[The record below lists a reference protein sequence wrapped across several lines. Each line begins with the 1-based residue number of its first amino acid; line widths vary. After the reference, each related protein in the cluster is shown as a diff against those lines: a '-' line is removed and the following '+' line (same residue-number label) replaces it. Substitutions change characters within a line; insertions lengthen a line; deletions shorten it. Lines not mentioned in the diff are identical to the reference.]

1 MMNRDAIHAEA
12 ERSLGQ
18 RLAPFLSGGFFR
30 PLSRRSAAIYIDCAD
45 CLVEAADEGGQ
56 LSHDDARAL
65 IRETLVRHPDIQL
78 DEDEGGQLRDLGQRA
93 AQFFNK
99 LLEAHWL
106 EPRRVSLDEHYVLIA
121 PALRHLLSALR
132 ELAKDRP
139 AELKDFAA
147 TLRSLCRDLL
157 GEGALDPNRLDAET
171 MRQTVKDL
179 LDRAAR
185 ASDQMHAVE
194 SLILQHDSAQRTSD
208 TAQETL
214 QRFLVDFHAGQH
226 MVCYDALQEAGLLPN
241 VNRARHIAQ
250 DALHDPFVKQ
260 RLAEGLARHLGLE
273 PTAVAAYAE
282 AEKWLARLERQLA
295 SIPNKQ
301 RIIDRRMAD
310 FSTLSNAR
318 YRYQT
323 EMRSRRPEQVKAYL
337 DIAAQSHA
345 GQTFASLAHEPG
357 MALLSPV
364 VEIFFGPDALSTP
377 RRPRAAVDLSFDAER
392 AERDPEAARDE
403 IRRRNLYVLTP
414 QRAARF
420 IERHL
425 PAKGARIST
434 EQLRILRDDEL
445 LDLLA
450 VLSFDRGP
458 SAASGRPVRW
468 KIHPVRADFGTEPD
482 HIPHDVEADRMTERF
497 ALERL
502 A

>member
-1 MMNRDAIHAEA
+1 MTRDANLVEE

-18 RLAPFLSGGFFR
+18 RLAPLIGGGFFR
-30 PLSRRSAAIYIDCAD
+30 PLGRRSAAIYIDCAD
-45 CLVEAADEGGQ
+45 QLVEAADEGGQ
-56 LSHDDARAL
+56 LLHDDARSL
-65 IRETLVRHPDIQL
+65 IREILVRRPDIQL
-78 DEDEGGQLRDLGQRA
+78 EDDEGGQLRDLSQRA

-147 TLRSLCRDLL
+147 TLRSLCGDLL
-157 GEGALDPNRLDAET
+157 REGALDPNRLDAEA

-194 SLILQHDSAQRTSD
+194 SLILQHDTAQRGSD
-208 TAQETL
+208 SAQETL

-226 MVCYDALQEAGLLPN
+226 MVCYDALQEAGLLPALH
-241 VNRARHIAQ
+241 RARSVAQ

-260 RLAEGLARHLGLE
+260 RLAEGVGRHLGLE
-273 PTAVAAYAE
+273 PSSTAAYAE
-282 AEKWLARLERQLA
+282 AEKWLARLERQLG

-323 EMRSRRPEQVKAYL
+323 EMRSRRPEQVKTYV
-337 DIAAQSHA
+337 DAASAAHA
-345 GQTFASLAHEPG
+345 DQTFASLAHEPG
-357 MALLSPV
+357 MSLLSPTI
-364 VEIFFGPDALSTP
+364 EIFFGLDALSTP
-377 RRPRAAVDLSFDAER
+377 RRQRPPVDLSFSVER
-392 AERDPEAARDE
+392 SARDPEAAKEE

-420 IERHL
+420 VERHL
-425 PAKGARIST
+425 PVKGARVST

-458 SAASGRPVRW
+458 SAASGKHVRW
-468 KIHPVRADFGTEPD
+468 RVLPLRADFGTAPEL
-482 HIPHDVEADRMTERF
+482 IPHDPEADRTTERF
-497 ALERL
+497 TLERIS
-502 A
+502 

>member
-1 MMNRDAIHAEA
+1 MNRDATLAET

-18 RLAPFLSGGFFR
+18 RLAPLLGGGFFR

-56 LSHDDARAL
+56 LLHEDARSL
-65 IRETLVRHPDIQL
+65 IREILLRHPDIQL

-106 EPRRVSLDEHYVLIA
+106 EPRRVSLDENYVLIA

-132 ELAKDRP
+132 EMAKDRP
-139 AELKDFAA
+139 ADLKDFAA

-157 GEGALDPNRLDAET
+157 GECALDPNRLDAEA

-194 SLILQHDSAQRTSD
+194 SLILQHDAAQRASD
-208 TAQETL
+208 SAQETL

-241 VNRARHIAQ
+241 LNQARSVAQ

-260 RLAEGLARHLGLE
+260 RLAEGLARHLSLE
-273 PTAVAAYAE
+273 ATATAAYSE

-337 DIAAQSHA
+337 DDAAKAHV
-345 GQTFASLAHEPG
+345 GQTFAGLTREPG
-357 MALLSPV
+357 MTLLSSST
-364 VEIFFGPDALSTP
+364 EIFFGLDSLSTP
-377 RRPRAAVDLSFDAER
+377 RRARPPVDLSFEADR
-392 AERDPEAARDE
+392 AERDPEAAREE

-420 IERHL
+420 VERHL
-425 PAKGARIST
+425 PAIGARIST
-434 EQLRILRDDEL
+434 EHLRILRDDEL

-458 SAASGRPVRW
+458 SAASGKHVRW
-468 KIHPVRADFGTEPD
+468 RIHPVRADFGTEPE
-482 HIPHDVEADRMTERF
+482 HIPHDVEADRKTERF